1 MSAHTCLS
9 YLFRAHV
16 SLDRRQS
23 SKLSNPKRLNGALQC
38 GIAALKH
45 SQTYTRQFGGWR
57 GQLSVC
63 LSSTISSL
71 APRSIRAAS
80 VSYTARISNHRRRG
94 QRCVGV
100 VGGSRQRGGGTV
112 EIMARKQDSTNVP
125 QRTSTCE
132 HAHIDKCCSVSAWP
146 IHKHR
151 SVEQAE
157 RPSYSR
163 HTRSHRHM
171 DTLWIF
177 PFGKLA
183 NTRQCRKC
191 P

>member
-1 MSAHTCLS
+1 MRCSA
-9 YLFRAHV
+9 
-16 SLDRRQS
+16 
-23 SKLSNPKRLNGALQC
+23 ALQ
-38 GIAALKH
+38 H
-45 SQTYTRQFGGWR
+45 SHTVRHILTNLVVGVGNY
-57 GQLSVC
+57 LC

-132 HAHIDKCCSVSAWP
+132 HAHTDKCCSVSAWP
-146 IHKHR
+146 IHR